1 MGPRGPKGARGE
13 TGPQGVIGLPGV
25 PGSKVSELFSLL
37 IDMPMGVTLDVRT
50 CLRCL
55 HEYLYTYTIII
66 HILQHLTSCETGSV
80 PHSNTCVR
88 GFVDLNYALMIFVG
102 NVLFLFGSNIC
113 GY

>member
-13 TGPQGVIGLPGV
+13 TSPRGVTGLPGV

-50 CLRCL
+50 SLRCL

-66 HILQHLTSCETGSV
+66 HILQHLTTKEAFTSTVVVAVCVSVDTSVSPRVPVALLYLPGS
-80 PHSNTCVR
+80 HW
-88 GFVDLNYALMIFVG
+88 
-102 NVLFLFGSNIC
+102 
-113 GY
+113 